1 MSLRGILSSVSFG
14 PQRVS
19 KKILAVS
26 EALYMRTEQ
35 GHGPLEKPKGAI
47 AVLLG
52 DRAAGAH
59 SARSLRATH
68 KSSKPRPPA
77 GRWAQTGPGV
87 RPDSQ

>member
-26 EALYMRTEQ
+26 EALYMRTEWQ

-52 DRAAGAH
+52 DRAAGLTVPGASEPH
-59 SARSLRATH
+59 TNPQSQGHQR
-68 KSSKPRPPA
+68 
-77 GRWAQTGPGV
+77 QMGP
-87 RPDSQ
+87 DWT